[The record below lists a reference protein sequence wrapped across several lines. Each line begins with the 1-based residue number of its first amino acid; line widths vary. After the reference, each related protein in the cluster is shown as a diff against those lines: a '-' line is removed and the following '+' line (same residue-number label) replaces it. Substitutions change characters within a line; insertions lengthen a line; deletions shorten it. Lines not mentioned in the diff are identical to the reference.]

1 MAQAGA
7 PGRARF
13 GDVFRIGEFR
23 VLWLAQAQ
31 SLAGD
36 QLARVALAVLVFERT
51 SSAVLTALTY
61 SLTFLPALVTA
72 PFLSGLADRYPRR
85 SVMAA
90 ADTARGCLVALMVVP
105 GVPLAVMMVLLVAM
119 VCLQPLFAGARNATL
134 PSVLTGD
141 RYQVGMG
148 VVAMTDYL
156 AQIGGFVAGGALV
169 TALGGPRTALA
180 ADALTYLAS
189 AALIRFGI
197 GPHRPDA
204 GAGVGAAADRGVRG
218 FALAGIRLVFGDR
231 RLLGLAGLI
240 WLYGF
245 FIAPEALAAPYAA
258 ELGAGTIAVGLLM
271 AADPAGALIGTLL
284 ITRLIP
290 FAPRQRLMV
299 PLALATGVPLMLS
312 AVEPSLPRSL
322 ALWTVNGVLTT
333 YIVLAQARFVT
344 AVPDAL
350 RARAIGAAS
359 AGLQTAQGL
368 GVLLAG
374 VLAEAFQ
381 PSVAVA
387 LCGAAG
393 TVGAAVLAYTCRPGR
408 VPLPDDG

>member
-1 MAQAGA
+1 MVRTG
-7 PGRARF
+7 PTERVRY

-31 SLAGD
+31 SLVGD
-36 QLARVALAVLVFERT
+36 QLARLALAVLVFGET

-72 PFLSGLADRYPRR
+72 PFLSGLADRHPRR
-85 SVMAA
+85 TVMAA
-90 ADTARGCLVALMVVP
+90 ADAARGALVALMVIP
-105 GVPLAVMMVLLVAM
+105 GVPLPVMMVLLVAM

-134 PSVLTGD
+134 PTVLTGD

-148 VVAMTDYL
+148 IVAMTDYF
-156 AQIGGFVAGGALV
+156 AQIAGFVAGGALIGV
-169 TALGGPRTALA
+169 LGGPRTALA
-180 ADALTYLAS
+180 LDAVTYLAS
-189 AALIRFGI
+189 AALVRFGI
-197 GPHRPDA
+197 RPHRPSA
-204 GAGVGAAADRGVRG
+204 EAGEPGGAGRWP
-218 FALAGIRLVFGDR
+218 ALAGIRLLVRDR
-231 RLLGLAGLI
+231 RLVGLAGLI

-258 ELGAGTIAVGLLM
+258 ELGAGTLAVGLLM
-271 AADPAGALIGTLL
+271 AADPAGAFAGTML
-284 ITRLIP
+284 ITRLVP
-290 FAPRQRLMV
+290 PGPRQRLMV
-299 PLALATGVPLMLS
+299 PLALLTGTPLVLS
-312 AVEPSLPRSL
+312 AIAPSLPVSL
-322 ALWTVNGVLTT
+322 ALWVVNGALTA

-344 AVPDAL
+344 AVPDTV

-374 VLAEAFQ
+374 ALAEATR

-387 LCGAAG
+387 VCGAAG
-393 TVGAAVLAYTCRPGR
+393 TLGAAVLALVCRPDR
-408 VPLPDDG
+408 AEPVE